1 MKKVLLSLA
10 VVALGYTAQAQEKV
24 YGFQE
29 GDVLV
34 EGSIG
39 LSSEV
44 DKNTDEKTSSFAFN
58 PKAGLMLSD
67 KFAVGVEVFLSNEK
81 STLAGKEVGKTNAAG
96 AGVFGRYYFLD
107 LGQRFKTYAEAG
119 VAFGS
124 GKATLAGVEGPK
136 TNITAAGLG
145 LGFNYFI
152 TPKVAINFGLSDI
165 LSYNSSKVEGGK
177 AVSQTQVNLNVFDNF
192 FSTATFG
199 LTFKL

>member
-29 GDVLV
+29 GDVLI

-39 LSSEV
+39 LNSEV
-44 DKNTDEKTSSFAFN
+44 NKNTDVKTNSFSFN
-58 PKAGLMLSD
+58 PKAGLMVSD

-81 STLAGKEVGKTNAAG
+81 STLAGTETSKTNLTG

-119 VAFGS
+119 VGFGS
-124 GKATLAGVEGPK
+124 GKTTLAGVESPK
-136 TNITAAGLG
+136 ANFTAAGLG
-145 LGFNYFI
+145 LGFNYFV
-152 TPKVAINFGLSDI
+152 TPKIAVNFGLSDI